1 MIYQEADGWKKFKN
15 IKEVVDGDVNLDDKV
30 DKEDLDN
37 LASYIMCENPEG
49 IYESVS
55 DINGDKKVNVA
66 DLVQLTNTI
75 NKK

>member
-1 MIYQEADGWKKFKN
+1 
-15 IKEVVDGDVNLDDKV
+15 
-30 DKEDLDN
+30 
-37 LASYIMCENPEG
+37 MCENPEG